1 MQTKMLVSRCWSASH
16 LTMPG
21 PVAMESHH
29 ALGLKLKQRNCPATF
44 SIKKIGKDSPNKK
57 QNKKCEAYCNGCNL
71 GIYTHLN
78 LCTECRP
85 VSLMMLWH

>member
-1 MQTKMLVSRCWSASH
+1 
-16 LTMPG
+16 MPG

-29 ALGLKLKQRNCPATF
+29 ALGHQNEAAKLSGNFQYQ
-44 SIKKIGKDSPNKK
+44 KDWKGFPNKK

-78 LCTECRP
+78 LITGTECRP